1 MSSHSL
7 IGARLCGLAIACAL
21 PFAIGTT
28 SSFADT
34 ITLHNGD
41 RLTGR
46 ILHSSPDVLTF
57 ETTWA
62 GELQIRRAEVS
73 AIETDKPVTVLRD
86 GAPATEELMLLP
98 SEPGQAQIGS
108 EPQDESRSSA
118 AAEGQELPLAQIRYI
133 NPKPEESGE
142 GVSHEGRL
150 TLSSSLVRGNSVAE
164 RIYAESDLNARA
176 IDWRYALTA
185 KYRHE
190 ADANGTTAANWL
202 LSGNYDHFIDSTTHF
217 GYLRSSLERDR
228 FRDIQL
234 RATVGG
240 GYGRQL
246 LQTERTQLS
255 LRGGIEA
262 VDLRRYVERDE
273 AYPAFGWGLNV
284 THRIEAVSAE
294 LFHDQQG
301 FLNLVD
307 AGQLTI
313 RSRTGVRVPF
323 ASGLT
328 ASLQLNL
335 DWEREPAAGRR
346 PTDATWLLGLGYA
359 W

>member
-1 MSSHSL
+1 MPSRSL
-7 IGARLCGLAIACAL
+7 IGARSCGLALACVVALAIAPAR
-21 PFAIGTT
+21 AH
-28 SSFADT
+28 ADT

-46 ILHSSPDVLTF
+46 ILHSSPEMLTF

-62 GELQIRRAEVS
+62 GELKIRRAEVS
-73 AIETDKPVTVLRD
+73 AIETDKPVTVLRN
-86 GAPATEELMLLP
+86 GAPATEELVLLP
-98 SEPGQAQIGS
+98 GEPGQAQIGT

-133 NPKPEESGE
+133 NPRPEESGE
-142 GVSHEGRL
+142 GVSYEGRL

-176 IDWRYALTA
+176 LDWRYALTA
-185 KYRHE
+185 KFRHE
-190 ADANGTTAANWL
+190 ADAHGTTAANWL
-202 LSGNYDHFIDSTTHF
+202 LGGNYDHFIDGTTHF

-234 RATVGG
+234 RATAGG

-246 LQTERTQLS
+246 LQTDRTQLS
-255 LRGGIEA
+255 LRGGVEA
-262 VDLRRYVERDE
+262 VDLRRYVERSE

-284 THRIEAVSAE
+284 THRVDVLPAE

-307 AGQLTI
+307 SGQLTI

-335 DWEREPAAGRR
+335 DWEREPAMGRR